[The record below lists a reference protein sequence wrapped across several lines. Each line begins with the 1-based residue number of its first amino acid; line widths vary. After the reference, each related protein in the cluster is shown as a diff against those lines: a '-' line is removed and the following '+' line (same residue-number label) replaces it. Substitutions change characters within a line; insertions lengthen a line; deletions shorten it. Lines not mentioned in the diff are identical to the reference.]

1 MSARGKTMDRF
12 LEKLKIFSKNSE
24 LVVAL
29 GLILILGIMVV
40 PLPPMILDLFLALS
54 IAVSIAVLLMS
65 VYARKPLDFSTFP
78 SVILITTL
86 LRLSLNVA
94 STRNILIHGATDGT
108 KAAGHIIEAF
118 GEFVVG
124 GNYAVGI
131 IIFLIL
137 VVINFIVITKG
148 AGRVAEVS
156 ARFTLDAMPGKQM
169 AIDADLNAGLIDD
182 KEAKR
187 RRAEVAQEADFYGSM
202 DGASKFVRGDAIAG
216 ILITAINIVG
226 GIIVGVA
233 QNDMA
238 FSDAARTFTL
248 LTVGDGLI
256 AQIPALIISTA
267 AGIITTRN
275 SNSEALGSQV
285 NEEFKAHPKAFY
297 ITAAAISFFGIIPGF
312 PALPFFVIG
321 SLIGF
326 AGFKIEKSK
335 ELDKAAASSSAI
347 QESKSKSE
355 TLESLLPVELVQLEV
370 GYGIVNIVDA
380 EQNGD
385 LLERISHIRKQ
396 FAMDWGVIVPSV
408 RIKDNLELKPCAYS
422 IKLKGIEIAKGELMA
437 DHMMAMDPGTVIEQ
451 MEGIE
456 TKEPVFGLPAIWI
469 NEERKDEAQY
479 NGYTVVDLSTIVAT
493 HLTEVLK
500 TNLSELF
507 GRQELVR
514 LLDNFKEEN
523 PKVVS
528 DLIPDI
534 VPLGIVLKVLQ
545 CLLREGVSI
554 RDLRTILE
562 TLAEFGTTSKDPEAL
577 TEYVRQSLYRTITE
591 KIRDSQGDVPLFTL
605 DKSLEETVARSI
617 LQTDQGTQLNMD
629 PKVTQTILAS
639 LHDKIEEATSQGEKM
654 VVLCSP
660 VIRRHFKKLTEK
672 FIPNMTVVSH
682 NELSPEVNIRSL
694 GTVRL

>member
-1 MSARGKTMDRF
+1 MDRF
-12 LEKLKIFSKNSE
+12 FEKLKAFSQNSE
-24 LVVAL
+24 LALAL
-29 GLILILGIMVV
+29 GLIIILGVMVV
-40 PLPPMILDLFLALS
+40 PLPPVVLDLFLAFS
-54 IAVSIAVLLMS
+54 IAVSIGILLLA

-78 SVILITTL
+78 AILLITTL

-94 STRNILIHGATDGT
+94 STRNILLNGAADGT
-108 KAAGHIIEAF
+108 EAAGRIIQSF

-131 IIFLIL
+131 IIFMIL

-216 ILITAINIVG
+216 ILITVINIIG
-226 GIIVGVA
+226 GIIIGVA
-233 QNDMA
+233 QNDMTFA
-238 FSDAARTFTL
+238 DATRTFTL

-256 AQIPALIISTA
+256 SQIPALIISTA

-275 SNSEALGSQV
+275 TNSEALGNQV
-285 NEEFKAHPKAFY
+285 NKEFGAQPRAFY
-297 ITAAAISFFGIIPGF
+297 ITAGALALFGFIPGF
-312 PALPFFVIG
+312 PGFPFLMISG
-321 SLIGF
+321 LIAF
-326 AGFKIEKSK
+326 TGFKIERNK
-335 ELDKAAASSSAI
+335 EIADAAAIVSNTVA
-347 QESKSKSE
+347 ENKPKAE

-370 GYGIVNIVDA
+370 GYGIVSIVDA
-380 EQNGD
+380 DQNGD

-396 FAMDWGVIVPSV
+396 FALDWGIIIPSV
-408 RIKDNLELKPCAYS
+408 RIKDNLELKPGGYS
-422 IKLKGIEIAKGELMA
+422 IKLKGIEIARGELMP
-437 DHMMAMDPGTVIEQ
+437 DHMMAMDPGTVIEN
-451 MEGIE
+451 MDGVE

-469 NEERKDEAQY
+469 TDDRKDEAQY

-507 GRQELVR
+507 GRQELVKV
-514 LLDNFKEEN
+514 LDNFKEEN
-523 PKVVS
+523 PKIVS
-528 DLIPDI
+528 DLVPDI
-534 VPLGIVLKVLQ
+534 MPLGTVLKVVQ
-545 CLLREGVSI
+545 SLLREGVSV

-562 TLAEFGTTSKDPEAL
+562 TLAEFGTSSKDPEAL
-577 TEYVRQSLYRTITE
+577 TEYVRQALYRTITE
-591 KIRDSQGDVPLFTL
+591 RIKGSQGDVPLFTL
-605 DKSLEETVARSI
+605 DRSLEEAVARSI
-617 LQTDQGTQLNMD
+617 IHTDGGTQLNLD
-629 PKVTQTILAS
+629 PKVTQSILAS
-639 LHDKIEEATSQGEKM
+639 LNEKIEEATSQGEKM

-660 VIRRHFKKLTEK
+660 VIRRHFKRLTEK
-672 FIPNMTVVSH
+672 FIPNMIVVSH

>member
-1 MSARGKTMDRF
+1 MDRF
-12 LEKLKIFSKNSE
+12 LEKLKIFSQNSE
-24 LVVAL
+24 LAIAL
-29 GLILILGIMVV
+29 GLILILGVMVV
-40 PLPPMILDLFLALS
+40 PLPPIILDLFLAFS
-54 IAVSIAVLLMS
+54 IATSIAILLMS
-65 VYARKPLDFSTFP
+65 IYARKPLDFSTFP
-78 SVILITTL
+78 SVLLITTL

-94 STRNILIHGATDGT
+94 STRNILLHGASDGT

-131 IIFLIL
+131 IIFMIL

-169 AIDADLNAGLIDD
+169 AIDADLNAGLIDE

-233 QNDMA
+233 QNDMN
-238 FSDAARTFTL
+238 FSDAARVFTL

-256 AQIPALIISTA
+256 AQIPALVISTA

-275 SNSEALGSQV
+275 SNSEALGKQV
-285 NEEFKAHPKAFY
+285 NQEFTAHPKAFY
-297 ITAAAISFFGIIPGF
+297 ITAGAISVFGLIPGF
-312 PALPFFVIG
+312 PAFPFLMIG
-321 SLIGF
+321 GLIGY
-326 AGFKIEKSK
+326 AGYKVEKNK
-335 ELDKAAASSSAI
+335 ETAKAAEVKAALAPAASA
-347 QESKSKSE
+347 KAE

-370 GYGIVNIVDA
+370 GYGIVSIVDA

-396 FAMDWGVIVPSV
+396 FALDWGMIIPSV
-408 RIKDNLELKPCAYS
+408 RIKDNLELKPGGYS
-422 IKLKGIEIAKGELMA
+422 IKLKGIEIAKGELMP

-451 MEGIE
+451 MDGIE

-469 NEERKDEAQY
+469 TDDRKDEAQY

-500 TNLSELF
+500 ANLSEMF
-507 GRQELVR
+507 GRQELVKI
-514 LLDNFKEEN
+514 LDNFKEEN
-523 PKVVS
+523 PKIVS
-528 DLIPDI
+528 DLVPDI
-534 VPLGIVLKVLQ
+534 MPLGTVLKVMQ
-545 CLLREGVSI
+545 ALLREGVSV

-562 TLAEFGTTSKDPEAL
+562 TLAEYGTGTKDSEAL
-577 TEYVRQSLYRTITE
+577 TEYVRQALYRTITE
-591 KIRDSQGDVPLFTL
+591 KIKGSQGDVPLFTL
-605 DKSLEETVARSI
+605 DRSLEEAVARSI
-617 LQTDQGTQLNMD
+617 IHTDHGSQLNLD

-639 LHDKIEEATSQGEKM
+639 LNEKIEEATSQGEKM
-654 VVLCSP
+654 VILCSP

-672 FIPNMTVVSH
+672 FIPNMIVVSH

>member
-1 MSARGKTMDRF
+1 MDGF
-12 LEKLKIFSKNSE
+12 LTKLKIFSQNSDL
-24 LVVAL
+24 LVAV
-29 GLILILGIMVV
+29 GLIIVIGVMVV
-40 PLPPMILDLFLALS
+40 PIPPLALDMFLALS
-54 IAVSIAVLLMS
+54 LAMSVGVLLMS
-65 VYARKPLDFSTFP
+65 VYAKKPLDFSTFP
-78 SVILITTL
+78 AVLLVTTL

-94 STRNILIHGATDGT
+94 STRNILLNGASEGT
-108 KAAGHIIEAF
+108 KAAGSIIESF

-124 GNYAVGI
+124 GNFAVGL
-131 IIFLIL
+131 IIFIIL

-156 ARFTLDAMPGKQM
+156 ARFVLDAMPGKQM

-216 ILITAINIVG
+216 ILITVINVIG

-233 QNDMA
+233 QQDMS
-238 FSDAARTFTL
+238 FSDASRVFTL
-248 LTVGDGLI
+248 LTVGDGLV

-267 AGIITTRN
+267 AGIIATRN
-275 SNSEALGSQV
+275 SNAQGLGDQV
-285 NEEFKAHPKAFY
+285 GQEFSAHPKAFY
-297 ITAAAISFFGIIPGF
+297 ITAGVIFLFALIPGF
-312 PALPFFVIG
+312 PALPFVVVASIV
-321 SLIGF
+321 GF
-326 AGFKIEKSK
+326 AGFKIEQNKAQVEDQK
-335 ELDKAAASSSAI
+335 VKAAITESAAPKV
-347 QESKSKSE
+347 ES
-355 TLESLLPVELVQLEV
+355 LESLLPVELIQLEV

-396 FAMDWGVIVPSV
+396 FALDWGIIIPSV
-408 RIKDNLELKPCAYS
+408 RIKDNLEQKPGGYS
-422 IKLKGIEIAKGELMA
+422 IKLKGIEIAKGELMP
-437 DHMMAMDPGTVIEQ
+437 DHLMAMDPGTVIEE
-451 MEGIE
+451 MDGIP

-469 NEERKDEAQY
+469 SEDKKDDAQY

-493 HLTEVLK
+493 HITEVLK
-500 TNLSELF
+500 ANMSELL

-514 LLDNFKEEN
+514 LIDNFKEDY
-523 PKVVS
+523 PKIVN

-534 VPLGIVLKVLQ
+534 MPLGTVLKVMQ
-545 CLLREGVSI
+545 NLLKEGVSV

-562 TLAEFGTTSKDPEAL
+562 TLGEWGTTTKDAEAL

-591 KIRDSQGDVPLFTL
+591 KIRSSSGDVPLFTL
-605 DKSLEETVARSI
+605 DRSIEETVARSI
-617 LQTDQGTQLNMD
+617 IHTEGGAQLNLD

-639 LHDKIEEATSQGEKM
+639 LNEKIEEATSQGEKM

-660 VIRRHFKKLTEK
+660 VIRRHFKRLTEK
-672 FIPNMTVVSH
+672 FIPNMIVVSH

>member
-1 MSARGKTMDRF
+1 MDRF
-12 LEKLKIFSKNSE
+12 FEKLKIFSQNSE
-24 LVVAL
+24 LAIAI
-29 GLILILGIMVV
+29 GLILILGVMIV
-40 PLPPMILDLFLALS
+40 PLPPIILDLFLAFS
-54 IAVSIAVLLMS
+54 IATSIAILLMS
-65 VYARKPLDFSTFP
+65 IYARKPLDFSTFP
-78 SVILITTL
+78 SVLLITTL

-94 STRNILIHGATDGT
+94 STRNILLHGAADGT

-131 IIFLIL
+131 IIFMIL

-169 AIDADLNAGLIDD
+169 AIDADLNAGLIDE

-233 QNDMA
+233 QNDMN
-238 FSDAARTFTL
+238 FSDAARIFTL

-256 AQIPALIISTA
+256 AQIPALVISTA

-275 SNSEALGSQV
+275 SNSEALGKQV
-285 NEEFKAHPKAFY
+285 NQEFTAHPKAFY
-297 ITAAAISFFGIIPGF
+297 ITAGAISVFGLIPGF
-312 PALPFFVIG
+312 PAFPFLMIG
-321 SLIGF
+321 GLIGY
-326 AGFKIEKSK
+326 AGFKVEKNK
-335 ELDKAAASSSAI
+335 ETAKAAEVKAALAPAASA
-347 QESKSKSE
+347 KAE

-370 GYGIVNIVDA
+370 GYGIVSIVDA

-396 FAMDWGVIVPSV
+396 FALDWGMIIPSV
-408 RIKDNLELKPCAYS
+408 RIKDNLELKPGGYS
-422 IKLKGIEIAKGELMA
+422 IKLKGIEIARGELLP

-451 MEGIE
+451 MDGVE

-469 NEERKDEAQY
+469 TDDRKDEAQY

-500 TNLSELF
+500 ANLSEMF
-507 GRQELVR
+507 GRQELVKI
-514 LLDNFKEEN
+514 LDNFKEDN
-523 PKVVS
+523 PKIVS
-528 DLIPDI
+528 DLVPDI
-534 VPLGIVLKVLQ
+534 MPLGTVLKVMQ
-545 CLLREGVSI
+545 ALLREGVSV

-562 TLAEFGTTSKDPEAL
+562 TLAEYGTGSKDAEAL
-577 TEYVRQSLYRTITE
+577 TEYVRQALYRTITE
-591 KIRDSQGDVPLFTL
+591 KIKGSQGDVPLFTL
-605 DKSLEETVARSI
+605 DRSLEEAVARSI
-617 LQTDQGTQLNMD
+617 IHTDHGSQLNLD

-639 LHDKIEEATSQGEKM
+639 LNEKIEEATSQGEKM
-654 VVLCSP
+654 VILCSP

-672 FIPNMTVVSH
+672 FIPNMIVVSH